1 MKFEEITDMAEQAMS
16 KAMMQLMRS
25 KDQAYIT
32 CVLLNLP
39 RTFTS
44 EVQTAGVNGINM
56 VINPEFFLELPES
69 ERRFLLVHEAWH
81 IGLMDIIRLGDKNP
95 DVWNQACDHY
105 INLMVDDQKD
115 PLLKFIDMGLKD
127 NKYSGWEKEDIY
139 KDLMQNPRNQK
150 KNKLSG
156 DLQGNGDDKSSGKKL
171 SKEQIQVLEKQ
182 ISNIV
187 QQAAMQTKMMGGK
200 VPSDVEK
207 YLDNLYNPRLPWE
220 KLLLKYMSSI
230 SYEDYSYQRINKSFF
245 PHGIILPTIFGEG
258 LGRIAIANDT
268 SCSVSDEEFKAY
280 LGAIKDIKDR
290 LNPEQMDV
298 VSFTTHIEKTWTI
311 REDEDISK
319 IQFRASGG
327 TDLYPVFDHF
337 NQPKNKPQVLIVF
350 SDLECTPIKKK
361 PDFDVIWICVN
372 NKSAQTNFGKKIH
385 IEVR

>member
-1 MKFEEITDMAEQAMS
+1 MKFEEVTDMAEQAMS

-95 DVWNQACDHY
+95 EVWNQACDHY

-139 KDLMQNPRNQK
+139 KDLMQNPQNQK

-156 DLQGNGDDKSSGKKL
+156 DLL
-171 SKEQIQVLEKQ
+171 
-182 ISNIV
+182 
-187 QQAAMQTKMMGGK
+187 M
-200 VPSDVEK
+200 
-207 YLDNLYNPRLPWE
+207 RW
-220 KLLLKYMSSI
+220 
-230 SYEDYSYQRINKSFF
+230 YE
-245 PHGIILPTIFGEG
+245 
-258 LGRIAIANDT
+258 
-268 SCSVSDEEFKAY
+268 
-280 LGAIKDIKDR
+280 
-290 LNPEQMDV
+290 
-298 VSFTTHIEKTWTI
+298 
-311 REDEDISK
+311 
-319 IQFRASGG
+319 
-327 TDLYPVFDHF
+327 
-337 NQPKNKPQVLIVF
+337 
-350 SDLECTPIKKK
+350 
-361 PDFDVIWICVN
+361 
-372 NKSAQTNFGKKIH
+372 
-385 IEVR
+385 

>member
-39 RTFTS
+39 RTFTN

-81 IGLMDIIRLGDKNP
+81 IGLMDIIRTGDKNP
-95 DVWNQACDHY
+95 EVWNQACDHY
-105 INLMVDDQKD
+105 INLMVDEQRD

-127 NKYSGWEKEDIY
+127 SKYSGWEKEDIY
-139 KDLMQNPRNQK
+139 KDLMQNPQNQK

-156 DLQGNGDDKSSGKKL
+156 DLQGNGDGKSSGQKL
-171 SKEQIQVLEKQ
+171 SKEQVQVLEKQ

-268 SCSVSDEEFKAY
+268 SCSVSDEEFKVY

-298 VSFTTHIEKTWTI
+298 VNFTTHIEKTWTI

-327 TDLYPVFDHF
+327 TDLYPVFHHF

-350 SDLECTPIKKK
+350 SDLECTPIKQK

-372 NKSAQTNFGKKIH
+372 NKNAQTNFGKKIH

>member
-1 MKFEEITDMAEQAMS
+1 MKFEEIMNMAEQAMS

-25 KDQAYIT
+25 KEQAYIT

-39 RTFTS
+39 RTFTN
-44 EVQTAGVNGINM
+44 EIETAGVNGIQM
-56 VINPEFFLELPES
+56 RINPEFFLELPES

-81 IGLMDIIRLGDKNP
+81 IVLMDIVRLGTKDHE
-95 DVWNQACDHY
+95 VWNQACDHY
-105 INLMVDDQKD
+105 INLMIDEQKD
-115 PLLKFIDMGLKD
+115 PMLKFIDMGLKD
-127 NKYSGWEKEDIY
+127 VKYSGWEKEDIY
-139 KDLMQNPRNQK
+139 NDLVKNPHNQK

-156 DLQGNGDDKSSGKKL
+156 DLQSSGDEDAPSNKL
-171 SKEQIQVLEKQ
+171 TGEQVQELEKQ

-200 VPSDVEK
+200 VPTAVEQ
-207 YLDNLYNPRLPWE
+207 YLDKLYNPRLPWE
-220 KLLLKYMSSI
+220 KLLIKYMSSI

>member
-25 KDQAYIT
+25 KDQTYIT
-32 CVLLNLP
+32 CVLLSLP
-39 RTFTS
+39 RTFTN
-44 EVQTAGVNGINM
+44 EIETAGVNGINM

-105 INLMVDDQKD
+105 INLMVDEQKD

-139 KDLMQNPRNQK
+139 KDLMQNPHNQK

-156 DLQGNGDDKSSGKKL
+156 DLQGNGDGKASKQQL
-171 SKEQIQVLEKQ
+171 TKEQVQELEKQ

-187 QQAAMQTKMMGGK
+187 QQAAMQTKMVGGK
-200 VPSDVEK
+200 VPSDVER
-207 YLDNLYNPRLPWE
+207 YLDKLYNPRLPWE

-230 SYEDYSYQRINKSFF
+230 SHEDYTYQRINKSFF

-290 LNPEQMDV
+290 LNPEQIDV
-298 VSFTTHIEKTWTI
+298 VTFTTRIEKTWTI

-337 NQPKNKPQVLIVF
+337 SQPRNKPQVLIVF
-350 SDLECTPIKKK
+350 SDLECTPIEKK

-372 NKSAQTNFGKKIH
+372 NKSAKTNFGKKIH
-385 IEVR
+385 IEVQ

>member
-25 KDQAYIT
+25 KNQTYIT
-32 CVLLNLP
+32 CVLLSLP
-39 RTFTS
+39 RTFTN
-44 EVQTAGVNGINM
+44 EIETAGVNGINM

-81 IGLMDIIRLGDKNP
+81 IGLMDLIRLGDKNP

-105 INLMVDDQKD
+105 INLMVDEQKD
-115 PLLKFIDMGLKD
+115 PLLKFIDIGLKD

-139 KDLMQNPRNQK
+139 KDLMQNPQNQK

-156 DLQGNGDDKSSGKKL
+156 DLQSNGDGKASKQQL
-171 SKEQIQVLEKQ
+171 TKEQAQELEKQ

-187 QQAAMQTKMMGGK
+187 QQAAMQTKMVGGK
-200 VPSDVEK
+200 VPSDVEQ
-207 YLDNLYNPRLPWE
+207 YLDKLYNPRLPWE

-290 LNPEQMDV
+290 LNPEQIDV
-298 VSFTTHIEKTWTI
+298 VTFTTRIEKTWTI

-319 IQFRASGG
+319 IQFRAGGG
-327 TDLYPVFDHF
+327 TDLYPVFHHF

-350 SDLECTPIKKK
+350 SDLECTPIKQK

-385 IEVR
+385 IEVQ